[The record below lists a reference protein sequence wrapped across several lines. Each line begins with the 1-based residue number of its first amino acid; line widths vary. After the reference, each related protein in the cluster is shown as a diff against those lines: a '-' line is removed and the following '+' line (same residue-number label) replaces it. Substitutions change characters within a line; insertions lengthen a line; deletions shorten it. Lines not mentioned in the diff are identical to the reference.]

1 MGTGD
6 WTAAVRERRRRRI
19 GRAARQSAMEPR
31 HDVTGISPNEIRS
44 EQIHGRLPS
53 LDWRHV

>member
-1 MGTGD
+1 
-6 WTAAVRERRRRRI
+6 V
-19 GRAARQSAMEPR
+19 RAARQSAMEHR
-31 HDVTGISPNEIRS
+31 IDVTGIPPNEIRS